1 MAADPIGESFAQNHR
16 RATGYVDKILLAAGL
31 SHRELSEAIRAKI
44 HSTAPRLSLG
54 DSRWLTV
61 G

>member
-1 MAADPIGESFAQNHR
+1 MAADPLGWSFGQNHR
-16 RATGYVDKILLAAGL
+16 HAAGYVDKILLAAGL
-31 SHRELSEAIRAKI
+31 SYRELSEANRAKI

-61 G
+61 A